1 MPGSGWFFMH
11 FNFDRILSYP
21 ELSRHFV
28 TPHSNP
34 LNKKKKFPW
43 KFLFSLT

>member
-1 MPGSGWFFMH
+1 MTGSGWFFMH

-28 TPHSNP
+28 TPYSNP
-34 LNKKKKFPW
+34 LNKKRNFRGNFF
-43 KFLFSLT
+43 FL